1 MTEFSVEKGSYQEK
15 PCAIFIVQGNMEESI
30 REEIKALGYELDID
44 ITNRYIKRIFDQATA
59 QTLSAEMKK
68 MDDAGKVVLK

>member
-1 MTEFSVEKGSYQEK
+1 MTEFSVEKSSYQGT
-15 PCAIFIVQGNMEESI
+15 PCAIFVVQGNMEESI
-30 REEIKALGYELDID
+30 REEIKTLGYELDVD
-44 ITNRYIKRIFDQATA
+44 IANRYIKRIFDQASA